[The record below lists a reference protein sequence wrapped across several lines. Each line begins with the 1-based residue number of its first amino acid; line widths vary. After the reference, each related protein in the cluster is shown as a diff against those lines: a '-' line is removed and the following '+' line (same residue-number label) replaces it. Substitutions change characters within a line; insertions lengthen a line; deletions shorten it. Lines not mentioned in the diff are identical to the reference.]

1 MVDESADHD
10 PAKTVRDQ
18 ERLSH
23 AAVARRREHGECT
36 ALLGTEHHKPGKS
49 ARSTVGHFSNLPSF
63 GIAPL
68 DPVEELSGL
77 FLGKHHADI
86 TGRNPCRTLRIELVT
101 FDKRHAFV
109 SGVISNTNAGA
120 DQRSRLDYDNAM
132 QSTTSVV
139 GEAPKGHLIRMH
151 LSQENSES

>member
-1 MVDESADHD
+1 VVDESADHD

-18 ERLSH
+18 ERLRH

-63 GIAPL
+63 VIAPL

-86 TGRNPCRTLRIELVT
+86 TGRNPCRTLRIKFVALH
-101 FDKRHAFV
+101 KQHAFV
-109 SGVISNTNAGA
+109 EGIIRNISAGA
-120 DQRSRLDYDNAM
+120 DQRGRLDDDHAV
-132 QSTTSVV
+132 QSTASVV
-139 GEAPKGHLIRMH
+139 AEPPKRHLARNM
-151 LSQENSES
+151 